1 MVNVCDKVL
10 PDICVV
16 GLRCCPCLLPQLN
29 NIATCCLSTKL
40 YSEVILSSRNKDN
53 V

>member
-16 GLRCCPCLLPQLN
+16 GLCCCHCLLPQLN
-29 NIATCCLSTKL
+29 NIATCCLSDQTLLRSHIIK
-40 YSEVILSSRNKDN
+40 
-53 V
+53 